1 MVTALPRVLN
11 AGAVSRGLC
20 ANSLRSHQP
29 AHWRSLS
36 NQPRR
41 SLERCQKLRAEADR
55 DQVKGTGTK
64 RDRNR
69 GDRSRVTPESAREL
83 LDELLDP
90 KAFGKR
96 GEGWFAAQTVVL
108 LLVIF
113 PPGQLRQVVD
123 VFGWV
128 LVLCGLALIIA
139 ASIDLGTNLT
149 PVPRPRDSNH
159 TLVTDGM
166 YQLCRHPMYGGLLM
180 GAAGLS
186 LATGDEA
193 KVALTLLLYIVLDRK
208 SAYEESLLEERYPGQ
223 YAEYK
228 TKVKKFVPYVL

>member
-1 MVTALPRVLN
+1 
-11 AGAVSRGLC
+11 
-20 ANSLRSHQP
+20 
-29 AHWRSLS
+29 
-36 NQPRR
+36 
-41 SLERCQKLRAEADR
+41 
-55 DQVKGTGTK
+55 
-64 RDRNR
+64 
-69 GDRSRVTPESAREL
+69 VTPESAREL

-108 LLVIF
+108 FLVVF

-139 ASIDLGTNLT
+139 ASSDLGTNLT
-149 PVPRPRDSNH
+149 PVPRPRASNH

-193 KVALTLLLYIVLDRK
+193 KVALTLLLYFVLDRK

-223 YAEYK
+223 YPEYK